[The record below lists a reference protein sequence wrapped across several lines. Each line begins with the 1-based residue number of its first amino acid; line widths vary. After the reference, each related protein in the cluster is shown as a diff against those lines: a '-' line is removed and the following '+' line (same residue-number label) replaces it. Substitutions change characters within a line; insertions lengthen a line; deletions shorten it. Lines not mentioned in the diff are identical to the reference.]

1 MNESPLFPRPER
13 GKRANVVLG
22 RSGSDDHGTVK
33 AFAHALANALQSD
46 KSSLALYPVEI
57 KIGLTKNNHFQ
68 RILMASAYPVRWI
81 ISLEMELSKDDFHQK
96 KLFSWLLHHFLS
108 IPRGFFLGNQISKP
122 PLLFQLLWSAAIALH

>member
-96 KLFSWLLHHFLS
+96 KLFSW
-108 IPRGFFLGNQISKP
+108 
-122 PLLFQLLWSAAIALH
+122 